1 MLEQNEIIYIVTAG
15 EYSDYGIIA
24 ATKDKKTAQR
34 IADKFNQKSKYEEA
48 QIEEYYDAINRR
60 PMTEYRIHIKNG
72 EITAP
77 KKVCVLEAEKESVEY
92 ADKSEEYID
101 GYPDGMLWI
110 VGVVADSEDHA
121 RKIAKDYVMKK
132 EAEDQGL

>member
-24 ATKDKKTAQR
+24 ATKDKETAEK
-34 IADKFNQKSKYEEA
+34 IANKYNKESKYEEA

-72 EITAP
+72 EITAS
-77 KKVCVLEAEKESVEY
+77 KKVCVLETEKESVEY
-92 ADKSEEYID
+92 AYKSEEYID